1 MYFSHP
7 DSESNSSALY
17 NGIGLVSCALLS
29 SCLTN
34 PFRMYMLQIGL
45 QIRVALASMIYNKV
59 YENENGKRKTKWIQ
73 TELIHRPSTC
83 ENRQQS
89 VVQLAS

>member
-1 MYFSHP
+1 MYFAHT
-7 DSESNSSALY
+7 DSETKTSALY

-34 PFRMYMLQIGL
+34 PFRMYMLQMGL

-59 YENENGKRKTKWIQ
+59 NKNENWKKDVNNKMDVIRINW
-73 TELIHRPSTC
+73 
-83 ENRQQS
+83 
-89 VVQLAS
+89 